1 MDLLNKGFLMTNGS
15 QDDITILRVKG
26 EGSFLDDISR
36 KEYVKSLASAIN
48 TVISKHGHAKL
59 KTVGASSGNNAWKA
73 IIIAKGEAT
82 KKGINLVVEP
92 SFDSASFDSGD
103 KTAIVL
109 KVGPR

>member
-1 MDLLNKGFLMTNGS
+1 MTTNNH
-15 QDDITILRVKG
+15 DDVTILKVKG
-26 EGSFLDDISR
+26 EGAFQDDISR
-36 KEYVKSLASAIN
+36 KEYVKSLASAIM

-73 IIIAKGEAT
+73 IIVARGQAA
-82 KKGINLVVEP
+82 KKGTNLVVEP
-92 SFDSASFDSGD
+92 SFDTASFDGGD

>member
-1 MDLLNKGFLMTNGS
+1 MTPHTPS
-15 QDDITILRVKG
+15 DDITLLKVKG
-26 EGSFLDDISR
+26 EGSFQDDQSR
-36 KEYVKSLASAIN
+36 KEYVKSLAAAVI
-48 TVISKHGHAKL
+48 TVVSKHGHAKL

-73 IIIAKGEAT
+73 VIIARGEAA
-82 KKGINLVVEP
+82 KKGIDLVVEP